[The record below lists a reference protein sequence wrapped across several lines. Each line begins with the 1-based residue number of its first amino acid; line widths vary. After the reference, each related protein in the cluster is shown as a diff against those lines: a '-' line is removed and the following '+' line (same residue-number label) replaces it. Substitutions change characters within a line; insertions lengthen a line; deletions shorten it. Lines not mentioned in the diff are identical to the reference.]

1 MSGIMMAVLGGA
13 SGSPSLATYSLTTG
27 NTGTVPNRYR
37 GFDTNAFSG
46 TAIGSITPSTFTYNG
61 GTTLQ
66 ALLYD
71 EGVPQYVFQVLG
83 GTNTGWS
90 SLTVDGATTLVR
102 SVATYSLVAGKSVW
116 TWSTSDTISTQAFGA
131 SGSTHTIT
139 FT

>member
-13 SGSPSLATYSLTTG
+13 SGTPSLATYSLTSG
-27 NTGTVPNRYR
+27 NTGTIGNRYR

-71 EGVPQYVFQVLG
+71 EATPQYVFQVLG
-83 GTNTGWS
+83 GTNSGWS
-90 SLTVDGATTLVR
+90 SLTIDGATTLVR
-102 SVATYSLVAGKSVW
+102 LVATYSFVGGKSLW
-116 TWSTSDTISTQAFGA
+116 TWSTTDTIATQALGA
-131 SGSTHTIT
+131 NGSNHTIT